1 MVNHQLVSLCMKRLR
16 DWHGQNEESLRYG
29 VPEPPQDLA
38 GGSTAGASGNHYLSR
53 ILSVEIRLVDPNV
66 FETANAGFAQAMY
79 EEFLRDPAA
88 VGPEWRRLFESGVV
102 GERDGTREGRNE
114 GIERPNVV
122 FRSGAGDEKTQPS
135 LVPSFPPS
143 TGASPIKGPAAK
155 LVANMTESLAVPTAT
170 TFREL
175 PVAVLE
181 DQRRRLNSRLQT
193 AGRSEKVSFTHLI
206 AYAIV
211 QATRQQPVMG
221 HTLVMR
227 EGIPHRLQPEGISLG
242 LAVDVQ
248 RKDGSR
254 GLVVPVIKRADT
266 MDFAAFHAAYE
277 SLVEKARS
285 NKLMPDD
292 FAGATMSL
300 TNPGGLGTVASVPRL
315 MAGQGSIIAVG
326 AIGFPAEFSSLSDER
341 LTELGISKV
350 MTITSTYDHRI
361 IQGAESGA
369 FLGIVDRLLQGEEG
383 FFDLIA
389 ESLELSPV
397 SYQVAKPAPGLKP
410 SREPAPPEMLYHVA
424 AAMALVKAFRMHGHL
439 AARLDP
445 LGTDPIGDPALDPAT
460 LGLTPEVM
468 AAIPSKVLR
477 TAVPG
482 QTLAE
487 SLPYLQATYCGTMA
501 YEIEHI
507 STHEERVW
515 LREKIETGAYRKPPT
530 PDQRRWLLRR
540 LTEVETLERFLHK
553 AYLGQKRFSIE
564 GVDMLVPMLDHTID
578 HAAAAGARDVVL
590 GMAHRGRL
598 NVLAQTVGRPYE
610 TIFAEF
616 EGGRHV
622 EGGQLSPEGGT
633 GDVKYHHGA
642 DGVYVTQGGKT
653 VTVTLS
659 PNPSHLE
666 FVGPVVDGGARA
678 KQTQRRGREAHHDG
692 TVALPVIIHGDAAI
706 AGQGVVA
713 ETLNLGALSGYRTG
727 GTLHIIT
734 NNQVGFTTDMEDAR
748 STRYASD
755 LAKGFDIPIIHVNA
769 DDPEACLSAVR
780 LAMAY
785 RDRFRQDVI
794 IDLVGYRRHGHNEG
808 DEPAYTQPVM
818 YERIR
823 NLPPVRELYAK
834 ALVADG
840 VVTGEEADR
849 QAADAYQRLVDIQQG
864 FKASMG
870 TGRAIPTEPAK
881 PQLAGGQDVETAV
894 PAEFLKALN
903 QQLLTW
909 PEGFSVHPK
918 LQKQLERRRAAMGAQ
933 GGIDWAHAETL
944 ALASLLTEGVPV
956 RLTGQDTERGT
967 FSQRHMVLH
976 DVNTG
981 AAWAP
986 IRRLSDALAPMELHN
1001 SPLSELATLGFEYGY
1016 SAAAP
1021 EALVLWEAQFGDF
1034 INGGQVIVDQFLS
1047 AGLSKW
1053 GLTTRLTLLLPHGYE
1068 GQGPE
1073 HSSARLERFLQLAAE
1088 GNIRVANC
1096 TTPAQYFHLLRRQAR
1111 RTRQRPLII
1120 MTPKSLLRLPQA
1132 ASRLEELAS
1141 GRFLPV
1147 LDDPWAAGPAAGI
1160 SRVVLCSGKIYYD
1173 LLGEA
1178 EKMKEGR
1185 PVIVRLEQLYTFP
1198 WEELRSILGHYRG
1211 AKTIVWAQEEPRN
1224 MGAWR
1229 YLEPKLRE
1237 LLPAGAELEYA
1248 GRPERAS
1255 PAEGYPAAHLAEQS
1269 RIIGEALASGTG
1281 KARLETVS
1289 VAGKGQG

>member
-1 MVNHQLVSLCMKRLR
+1 M
-16 DWHGQNEESLRYG
+16 
-29 VPEPPQDLA
+29 
-38 GGSTAGASGNHYLSR
+38 
-53 ILSVEIRLVDPNV
+53 DPNV

-79 EEFLRDPAA
+79 EEFLRDPAS

-102 GERDGTREGRNE
+102 GDAGQRDSGTAGQRDGGGAEQREARTQGSHDGDSKSPDPLTRL
-114 GIERPNVV
+114 PAVPPA
-122 FRSGAGDEKTQPS
+122 AG
-135 LVPSFPPS
+135 L
-143 TGASPIKGPAAK
+143 SPIKGPAAK
-155 LVANMTESLAVPTAT
+155 LVANMNESLTVPTAT

-181 DQRRRLNSRLQT
+181 AQRLRLNAGLQ
-193 AGRSEKVSFTHLI
+193 AARRPEKLSFTHLI

-211 QATRQQPVMG
+211 QATKRQPVMG
-221 HTLVMR
+221 HTLAVR
-227 EGIPHRLQPEGISLG
+227 DGTPHRVQPEGIGLG

-254 GLVVPVIKRADT
+254 GLVVPAIKRADT
-266 MDFAAFHAAYE
+266 MDFAAFHSAYE
-277 SLVEKARS
+277 GLVEKARS

-326 AIGFPAEFSSLSDER
+326 AIGYPAEFSTLSDER
-341 LTELGISKV
+341 LRELGISKV
-350 MTITSTYDHRI
+350 MTVTSTYDHRI

-389 ESLELSPV
+389 ESLELSPE
-397 SYQVAKPAPGLKP
+397 SYQVARAAPGLKP
-410 SREPAPPEMLYHVA
+410 SREPAAPEMLYHVA

-468 AAIPSKVLR
+468 ATIPSKVLR

-515 LREKIETGAYRKPPT
+515 LREKIESGAYRKPPT
-530 PDQRRWLLRR
+530 ADQQRWLLHR
-540 LTEVETLERFLHK
+540 LTEVEALERFLHK

-564 GVDMLVPMLDHTID
+564 GVDMLVPMLDHTIE
-578 HAAAAGARDVVL
+578 HAAAAGGRDVVL

-598 NVLAQTVGRPYE
+598 NVLAHTVGRPYE

-622 EGGQLSPEGGT
+622 EGGQLTPEGGT

-642 DGVYVTQGGKT
+642 DGIYVTQGGKT
-653 VTVTLS
+653 ITVTLS

-692 TVALPVIIHGDAAI
+692 TVALPVIIHGDAAF

-713 ETLNLGALSGYRTG
+713 ETLNLGSLAGYRTG

-785 RDRFRQDVI
+785 RDRFRQDLL

-808 DEPAYTQPVM
+808 DEPAYTQPLM
-818 YERIR
+818 YERIK
-823 NLPPVRELYAK
+823 NLPSARELYAG
-834 ALVADG
+834 ALVAAG
-840 VVTGEEADR
+840 VVTREEADR
-849 QAADAYQRLVDIQQG
+849 EAADAYQRLVDIQQG

-870 TGRAIPTEPAK
+870 VARPAPNEPPK
-881 PQLAGGQDVETAV
+881 PPVVSRQEVETAL
-894 PAEFLKALN
+894 PAEFLKSLN

-918 LQKQLERRRAAMGAQ
+918 LQKQLERRRTAMGPQ

-981 AAWAP
+981 AVWTP
-986 IRRLSDALAPMELHN
+986 IRRLPDALAPMELHN

-1021 EALVLWEAQFGDF
+1021 EVLVLWEAQFGDF

-1111 RTRQRPLII
+1111 RSRQRPLII

-1132 ASRLEELAS
+1132 GSRLEELSA
-1141 GRFLPV
+1141 GTFRPV
-1147 LDDPWAAGPAAGI
+1147 LDDPWAAGQTGGI
-1160 SRVVLCSGKIYYD
+1160 SRVVLCSGKIYYE

-1178 EKMKEGR
+1178 EKMEGR
-1185 PVIVRLEQLYTFP
+1185 PAIIRLEQLYTFP
-1198 WEELRSILGHYRG
+1198 WEETRAILGHYRG

-1229 YLEPKLRE
+1229 YLEPKLHE
-1237 LLPAGAELEYA
+1237 LLPAGAELEYV

-1255 PAEGYPAAHLAEQS
+1255 PAEGYPAAHSAEQS
-1269 RIIGEALASGTG
+1269 RIISEALASGSRKG
-1281 KARLETVS
+1281 PLATVS
-1289 VAGKGQG
+1289 AAGKGQG